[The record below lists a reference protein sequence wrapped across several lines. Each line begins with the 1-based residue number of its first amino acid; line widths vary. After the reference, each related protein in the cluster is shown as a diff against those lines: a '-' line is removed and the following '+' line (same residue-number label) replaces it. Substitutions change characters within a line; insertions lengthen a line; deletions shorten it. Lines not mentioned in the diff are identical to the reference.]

1 MASQHAAIG
10 TIGTERPA
18 SHALLSVLL
27 AGLALVAGC
36 SSPVLA
42 PTPSETTAF
51 RPVPAEAINRDV
63 TQETIHQTICIA
75 GYTAS
80 VRPSTSYTNGVKKK
94 LLQEQSIPVAAA
106 GEYELDH
113 RIPLALGG
121 HPRSLMNLT
130 LQPWEGNAGARKK
143 DQLERRLQRL
153 VCADALRL
161 DTARSAIYFDWRAAD
176 MTYAPR

>member
-51 RPVPAEAINRDV
+51 RPVPAEAINLDV
-63 TQETIHQTICIA
+63 TQETIHQTICVA
-75 GYTAS
+75 GYTAT

-113 RIPLALGG
+113 RIPLAGCA
-121 HPRSLMNLT
+121 PTPCVSTRRAAPST
-130 LQPWEGNAGARKK
+130 STGARP
-143 DQLERRLQRL
+143 
-153 VCADALRL
+153 
-161 DTARSAIYFDWRAAD
+161 T
-176 MTYAPR
+176 